1 VTDAVKID
9 LIVGARP
16 NFMKAGPVIHQLRK
30 RQPSWSVRV
39 IHTGQH
45 YDDRLSARFF
55 RDLDLPEPDVSLN
68 IGSGTQVSQV
78 ARTMAALEPEFR
90 QNVPDLVMVFGD
102 VNSTVAGALT
112 AAQMQIPIAHVE
124 AGLRSFDRS
133 MPEEVNRTIT
143 DAVAELLFVTEPSA
157 LENLAREGV
166 PKSRIHFVGNTMID
180 TLMAQLPRIREVALP
195 ARLGLAPGQ
204 FIAVTLHRP
213 SNVDHPPSLG
223 RIVEMLIQLADRRA
237 VVFPVHPRTNARL
250 REAGLL
256 PSLERHPRIHLLEPL
271 GYLEFM
277 SLVADAALVL
287 TDSGGVQEETTMLN
301 VPCVTLRKNTERPIT
316 VTAGTNILAGD
327 GPAAAL
333 TIVDRILAAS
343 ARRAPAPAPE
353 KWDGQAASRI
363 VDILEVRSTQM
374 FVPAVVAVSA
384 VRHSPR
390 HVS

>member
-1 VTDAVKID
+1 MAAVKID

-68 IGSGTQVSQV
+68 IGSGSQVSQV

-90 QNVPDLVMVFGD
+90 EHAPDLVMVFGD

-112 AAQMQIPIAHVE
+112 AAQMQIPLAHVE

-143 DAVAELLFVTEPSA
+143 DSVAELLFVTEPSA
-157 LENLAREGV
+157 LENLAKEGV
-166 PKSRIHFVGNTMID
+166 AKSRTHFVGNTMID

-195 ARLGLAPGQ
+195 ARLGLDPGQ

-213 SNVDHPPSLG
+213 SNVDDPPSLG

-237 VVFPVHPRTNARL
+237 VVFPVHPRTTARL

-256 PSLERHPRIHLLEPL
+256 ASLERHPRIRLLEPL

-301 VPCVTLRKNTERPIT
+301 VPCVTLRRNTERPIT

-327 GPAAAL
+327 GPSAAL
-333 TIVDRILAAS
+333 AIIDRTLAGS
-343 ARRAPAPAPE
+343 ARRAPPPAPE
-353 KWDGQAASRI
+353 KWDGRAASRI
-363 VDILEVRSTQM
+363 VDVLEVRSRQM
-374 FVPAVVAVSA
+374 FFSAVSA
-384 VRHSPR
+384 VPAVAHRPR
-390 HVS
+390 VVS